1 MLDQVK
7 LFQEYHAYLWQ
18 HIINTEEYQRFETE
32 LLMYGQSAFNRANA
46 IAEIEALDSRREPWQ
61 DGDAGDVPVQE

>member
-1 MLDQVK
+1 MLEQVR

-32 LLMYGQSAFNRANA
+32 LLMYGQSVFNPAKA
-46 IAEIEALDSRREPWQ
+46 IAEIEALDRPGEPWH
-61 DGDAGDVPVQE
+61 DGKAGRDQIG